1 MNKRFEMLLN
11 LIRTKIKLV
20 LSLLI
25 LISIASSCKIMKL
38 GKFPEIKAEN
48 KLYRDLNVS
57 DSTSISSV
65 PWHKLFTDTCLQ
77 SIIEKAL
84 INNPDIKV
92 AVARVKK
99 AEAAFRQSH
108 AQAFPSLSADIN
120 ATRQSAVAGIGVPEY
135 YQVFGSTSWE
145 ADIWGKYRSAKRA
158 SLASLMASEAFKRA
172 VMTDLIA
179 SVATN
184 YFNLLALDAQLKITR
199 ETLEKRVSN
208 AETMKAL
215 RDNDVITSADL
226 VLSEANRYATE
237 IIIPDLEQ
245 RIYETENTLSLLM
258 GQEPGP
264 ITRTSLEKQ
273 NMAEDLRTGVPAQLL
288 ANRPDVLQAEY
299 RLRYFYET
307 AKSAR
312 TYFYPSLNI
321 SAQSGLTQT
330 SLDALFNKPVFFWT
344 IFGGLVQPIF
354 NNGLNRQ
361 RLVSATADFEESQAT
376 FRKTL
381 LNAGSE
387 VVNAMHSYQTATSK
401 ISIREKQIGYLE
413 QAVDYTTELLKY
425 TSNTSYIDV
434 LTSEVNL
441 LSAQL
446 SGVNDKLDQLQSIV
460 SLYQSLGGGWRNQGK

>member
-1 MNKRFEMLLN
+1 MNKRFEMLSI
-11 LIRTKIKLV
+11 LIRTKIRLV
-20 LSLLI
+20 MYLLI
-25 LISIASSCKIMKL
+25 LTSIVASCKIMKL
-38 GKFPEIKAEN
+38 GKFPELKADN
-48 KLYRDLNVS
+48 KLYRDLNIT
-57 DSTSISSV
+57 DSASFSSV
-65 PWHKLFTDTCLQ
+65 PWHELYTDTCLQ
-77 SIIEKAL
+77 AIIEKTL
-84 INNPDIKV
+84 SNNPDMDV

-99 AEAAFRQSH
+99 AEAAFRQSK
-108 AQAFPSLSADIN
+108 AQSFPSLSAGIN
-120 ATRQSAVAGIGVPEY
+120 ATRQNLVGGIGVPEY

-172 VMTDLIA
+172 VTTDLIA

-184 YFNLLALDAQLKITR
+184 YYNLLALDAQLQITR
-199 ETLEKRVSN
+199 ETLKKRISN

-215 RDNDVITSADL
+215 RDNDLITSADL

-245 RIYETENTLSLLM
+245 RIYETENALSLLM
-258 GQEPGP
+258 GKEPGP
-264 ITRTSLEKQ
+264 ISRTSLEKQ
-273 NMAEDLRTGVPAQLL
+273 NISENLRAGVPARLL
-288 ANRPDVLQAEY
+288 ANRPDVLEAEY
-299 RLRYFYET
+299 RLRYYYET

-312 TYFYPSLNI
+312 SNFYPALTI
-321 SAQSGLTQT
+321 SAQSGLTET
-330 SLDALFNKPVFFWT
+330 SLNALFNTPAFFWT

-354 NNGLNRQ
+354 NIGLNRQ
-361 RLVSATADFEESQAT
+361 RLLSATADFEESQAS
-376 FRKTL
+376 FRKIL

-387 VVNAMHSYQTATSK
+387 VINAMHSYETATNK
-401 ISIREKQIGYLE
+401 ISIREKQIGFLE

-446 SGVNDKLDQLQSIV
+446 NGVNDKLDQLQSIV
-460 SLYQSLGGGWRNQGK
+460 TLYQSLGGGWSSN

>member
-1 MNKRFEMLLN
+1 MNKKFEMLLI
-11 LIRTKIKLV
+11 LIRTKIRLV
-20 LSLLI
+20 LYLLI
-25 LISIASSCKIMKL
+25 LTSIVASCKIMKL
-38 GKFPEIKAEN
+38 GKFPELKADN
-48 KLYRDLNVS
+48 KLYRDLNIT
-57 DSTSISSV
+57 DSASFSSV
-65 PWHKLFTDTCLQ
+65 PWHELYTDTCLQ
-77 SIIEKAL
+77 AIIEKTL
-84 INNPDIKV
+84 SNNPDMDV

-99 AEAAFRQSH
+99 AEAAFRQSK
-108 AQAFPSLSADIN
+108 AQSFPSLSAGIN
-120 ATRQSAVAGIGVPEY
+120 ATRQNLVGGIGVPEY

-158 SLASLMASEAFKRA
+158 SLASLMASKAFKRA
-172 VMTDLIA
+172 VTTDLIA

-184 YFNLLALDAQLKITR
+184 YYNLLALDAQLQITR
-199 ETLEKRVSN
+199 ETLKKRISN

-215 RDNDVITSADL
+215 RDNDLITSADL

-245 RIYETENTLSLLM
+245 RIYETENALSLLM
-258 GQEPGP
+258 GKEPGP
-264 ITRTSLEKQ
+264 ISRTSLEKQ
-273 NMAEDLRTGVPAQLL
+273 NISENLKAGIPARLL
-288 ANRPDVLQAEY
+288 ANRPDVLEAEY
-299 RLRYFYET
+299 RLKYYYET

-312 TYFYPSLNI
+312 SNFYPALTI
-321 SAQSGLTQT
+321 SAQSGLTET
-330 SLDALFNKPVFFWT
+330 SMNALFNKPVFFWT

-354 NNGLNRQ
+354 NIGLNRQ
-361 RLVSATADFEESQAT
+361 RLLSATADFEESQAS
-376 FRKTL
+376 FRKIL

-387 VVNAMHSYQTATSK
+387 VVNAMHSYETATNK

-446 SGVNDKLDQLQSIV
+446 NGVNDKLDQLQSIV
-460 SLYQSLGGGWRNQGK
+460 TLYQSLGGGWSGY